1 MKKLIF
7 TLLAAG
13 ITLAASAQ
21 SKTTFG
27 IKGGVNFAK
36 AYVSSDNSSETERS
50 GGITSFHAGVFA
62 DAPLGA
68 GFSIQPGLFYS
79 GKGFGSNDGEST
91 GKVKLSYLQVPI
103 NIVYNVPLSSGK
115 FFFGAGPYAAYG
127 ISGKVQD
134 QVSGRTVSLDVKF
147 GNDFDSDFKRMDYG
161 ITGLV
166 GFQFTNRLMLSA
178 NYDLGLSNIIPGDN
192 LGYSLKNEVA
202 GISLGFTF

>member
-27 IKGGVNFAK
+27 VKGGVNFAK
-36 AYVSSDNSSETERS
+36 VYATADNSSETARS
-50 GGITSFHAGVFA
+50 GGMTSFHVGIFA
-62 DAPLGA
+62 DAPLGE

-79 GKGFGSNDGEST
+79 GKGFSSNDGVNT
-91 GKVKLSYLQVPI
+91 GKVKFSYIQIPVNVI
-103 NIVYNVPLSSGK
+103 YNVPLNSGK

-134 QVSGRTVSLDVKF
+134 QVSGRTVSVDVKF
-147 GNDFDSDFKRMDYG
+147 GNDLDSDFKRMDYG

-166 GFQFTNRLMLSA
+166 GFQFTNRLLLSA
-178 NYDLGLSNIIPGDN
+178 NYDLGLSKIMPGDN
-192 LGYSLKNEVA
+192 LGYSLKNQVA
-202 GISLGFTF
+202 GLSLGFTF